1 MWWKRLQFSWHSIR
15 NEIFN
20 KLIGSNE
27 YQAKIQTKELSLNLN
42 KIFYISFFRIHF
54 MLVNMNFILLKKNE
68 KFI

>member
-1 MWWKRLQFSWHSIR
+1 MWWKRLQFSRHSLR

-20 KLIGSNE
+20 KLIGSYE

-54 MLVNMNFILLKKNE
+54 ILLDINFIL
-68 KFI
+68 